1 MSKVLRISDVN
12 YKVIVGNGGTITL
25 DTTNG
30 ELDGSGTVVI
40 TGDLQ
45 VKGNTTT
52 IESTISTIADN
63 IIVLSSGNTNSGL
76 PASLDRPYSSGIEID
91 RGLLTPSRWIY
102 DDSISWSLGG
112 TSGIGTWVATQ
123 GYIGTEQ
130 RLPLATPGIIAGGNL
145 YISTGSGVISVT
157 GTSNYEE
164 KVWRYESGVITP
176 DPLTNNIIIDDDHIT
191 NAKAVKDYVDY
202 QIDTVE
208 IGIIQEDNSKVEI
221 IDKNNVIL
229 NISEVGSNTT
239 IITEGSHGYGIGD
252 TITIT
257 GVTTV
262 PTDTIINDINGTW
275 TVTDVPSRSTIQFNK
290 STTNGDLTRYV
301 TSSGAAVSTESI
313 IKVVVEDEEIV
324 NFYSNRVEL
333 SGIEIKGTE
342 ITTFNS
348 NEDLI
353 LAAPGTGSVTVKDTL
368 SLTKTPGDDD
378 GLTDPNAPVEGVKI
392 YSKTPD
398 AGKTGVYFINEND
411 HSDELISKNR
421 ALLFSMLF

>member
-91 RGLLTPSRWIY
+91 RGLLSPSRWIY
-102 DDSISWSLGG
+102 DDSISWTVGG

-123 GYIGTEQ
+123 GEIGTEQ

-157 GTSNYEE
+157 GTNNYEE

-176 DPLTNNIIIDDDHIT
+176 DPLTGNIIIDDDHIT

-208 IGIIQEDNSKVEI
+208 IGVIQEDNSKVEI

-229 NISEVGSNTT
+229 NITETGSNTT
-239 IITEGSHGYGIGD
+239 VITEGSHGYSIGD
-252 TITIT
+252 SITIT

-290 STTNGDLTRYV
+290 STTGGDLTRYV
-301 TSSGAAVSTESI
+301 TSSGTAVSTESI
-313 IKVVVEDEEIV
+313 IKVVVEGEEIV

-333 SGIEIKGTE
+333 SGIEIKGSE

-348 NEDLI
+348 NEDLV
-353 LAAPGTGSVTVKDTL
+353 LSAPGTGSVIVKDTL

-378 GLTDPNAPVEGVKI
+378 GLIDPNAPVEGVKI

>member
-102 DDSISWSLGG
+102 DDSISWTLGG

-130 RLPLATPGIIAGGNL
+130 RLPLATPGIVAGGNL

-157 GTSNYEE
+157 GTNNYEE

-176 DPLTNNIIIDDDHIT
+176 DPLTGNITIDDDHIT

-239 IITEGSHGYGIGD
+239 IITEGSHGYSIGD
-252 TITIT
+252 SITIT

-290 STTNGDLTRYV
+290 STTGGDLTRYV
-301 TSSGAAVSTESI
+301 TSSGATISTESI

-378 GLTDPNAPVEGVKI
+378 GLTDPNAPAEGVKI